1 MSDGGSGK
9 TAEMKTF
16 CRGKKCSGGNDALR
30 EQPRE
35 EVDSEGK

>member
-1 MSDGGSGK
+1 MSDCGSGK